1 MAIMFNLDNLN
12 ENRLESMQ
20 HHGWEKGCIPES
32 PDSFIELLVQRVNRG
47 RFRFEMGNSSDRPHL
62 LGTHE
67 RNGPGQTKAQ
77 GNLRGDTQLN
87 STGPNVRE

>member
-32 PDSFIELLVQRVNRG
+32 PDSFIELLVQRVNRR

-62 LGTHE
+62 
-67 RNGPGQTKAQ
+67 
-77 GNLRGDTQLN
+77 
-87 STGPNVRE
+87 